1 MSIGGSREYIL
12 SLPDSRPKFRTMRTM
27 DKRDLAK
34 ELNGIS
40 CAFVC
45 VCRLRTMRRLVC

>member
-27 DKRDLAK
+27 DKKDLAR
-34 ELNGIS
+34 ELNGAVHYVLLLSSGS
-40 CAFVC
+40 CEP
-45 VCRLRTMRRLVC
+45 